1 MISFDGADIHDIAL
15 DVLRG
20 GIGYVPQD
28 NFLFSEAIAENIRFY
43 APEATMEDIEQAAK
57 LADIYDSI
65 QEFPDGFQTQVGER
79 GVTLSGGQKQRIS
92 IARALVKRPRILIL
106 DDALSAV
113 DAKTEQDIWQ
123 SLRGVFAGG
132 TSGIIVAHRVSA
144 LQNCDEILVL
154 ERGASSS
161 AARTSSSWPWAA
173 STPAPRASR
182 RAGRWTTMNKNRRGL
197 SRLLPFL
204 RPQLK
209 TLLLCLLMVLLV
221 NAAELAKPYI
231 LEVVID
237 RYLTAGRPDQGLDAV
252 WVLALGYMACVALS
266 SVLNVSEA
274 VMVNRMGQSI
284 LMDIRRRVFNH
295 IQHMS
300 MKTLDHFSSG
310 RLITRATNDVE
321 TLNELF
327 SDVLVNLFKD
337 VFMLLGIVV
346 MMLWMNW
353 RLALVAFAVV
363 PLIALI
369 TILVRGRLRRN
380 FVRLKALTGQINGF
394 FSENMSGMRLVQIF
408 RKEKEKHAE
417 FDELNYGYY
426 KAARLQV
433 RMNSLMRPLV
443 EVVNQLGVAIL
454 VWYGCGQ
461 IGLGTLEIGMLYA
474 FTNYIK
480 QFFEPINDLAEKYTT
495 VSSAVVSTDRIFELL
510 DDESQLEDTVTG
522 KPLETVEGRVEF
534 QHVWFAYEGEKLGAQ
549 GRVLHDR
556 AGAVRRLCR
565 HDRRGK
571 VHHHLADLALLRHP
585 EGPHPAGRPGHRAV
599 LARAA
604 APARGRRPAGRVPV
618 LGQHCGK
625 RAPGQ
630 PGNHGRAGRAE
641 RCTWPARTASSR
653 SCPAAWTTR

>member
-1 MISFDGADIHDIAL
+1 
-15 DVLRG
+15 
-20 GIGYVPQD
+20 
-28 NFLFSEAIAENIRFY
+28 
-43 APEATMEDIEQAAK
+43 
-57 LADIYDSI
+57 
-65 QEFPDGFQTQVGER
+65 
-79 GVTLSGGQKQRIS
+79 
-92 IARALVKRPRILIL
+92 
-106 DDALSAV
+106 
-113 DAKTEQDIWQ
+113 
-123 SLRGVFAGG
+123 
-132 TSGIIVAHRVSA
+132 
-144 LQNCDEILVL
+144 
-154 ERGASSS
+154 
-161 AARTSSSWPWAA
+161 
-173 STPAPRASR
+173 
-182 RAGRWTTMNKNRRGL
+182 MNKNRRGL

-443 EVVNQLGVAIL
+443 EVVNQLGIAIL

-534 QHVWFAYEGEKLGAQ
+534 QHVWFAYEGENWVLKDVSFTIEPGQSVAFVGTTGAGKSTIISLISRFYDIQKGRILLDGQDIAQFSLEQLRRCVAVVLQDVFLFSGSIAENVRLGNQEITDEQVAQ
-549 GRVLHDR
+549 ALHLACADRFIAELPGGMDYPVTERGSTFSAGQRQLLSFARAIAHNPAVFVLDEATASIDTDTEQLIQQSVRNVSSGRTTIIIAHRLSTIRDCDCIYVLRGGRIREQGTHEELMALGGIYQKLHDMQIKD
-556 AGAVRRLCR
+556 A
-565 HDRRGK
+565 
-571 VHHHLADLALLRHP
+571 
-585 EGPHPAGRPGHRAV
+585 
-599 LARAA
+599 
-604 APARGRRPAGRVPV
+604 
-618 LGQHCGK
+618 
-625 RAPGQ
+625 
-630 PGNHGRAGRAE
+630 
-641 RCTWPARTASSR
+641 
-653 SCPAAWTTR
+653 

>member
-1 MISFDGADIHDIAL
+1 
-15 DVLRG
+15 
-20 GIGYVPQD
+20 
-28 NFLFSEAIAENIRFY
+28 
-43 APEATMEDIEQAAK
+43 
-57 LADIYDSI
+57 
-65 QEFPDGFQTQVGER
+65 
-79 GVTLSGGQKQRIS
+79 
-92 IARALVKRPRILIL
+92 
-106 DDALSAV
+106 
-113 DAKTEQDIWQ
+113 
-123 SLRGVFAGG
+123 
-132 TSGIIVAHRVSA
+132 
-144 LQNCDEILVL
+144 
-154 ERGASSS
+154 
-161 AARTSSSWPWAA
+161 
-173 STPAPRASR
+173 
-182 RAGRWTTMNKNRRGL
+182 MNKNRRGL

-443 EVVNQLGVAIL
+443 EVVNQLGIAIL

-534 QHVWFAYEGEKLGAQ
+534 QHVWFAYEGENWVLRDVSFTIEPGQSVAFVGTTGAGKSTIISLISRFYDIQKGRILLDGQDIAQFSDEQVAQALHLACADRFIAELPGGMDYPVTERGSTFSAGQRQLLSFARAIAHNPAVFVLDEATASIDTDTEQLIQQSVRNVSSGRTTIIIAHRLSTIRDCDCIYVLRGGRIREQGTHEELMALGGIYQ
-549 GRVLHDR
+549 KLHDMQIKD
-556 AGAVRRLCR
+556 A
-565 HDRRGK
+565 
-571 VHHHLADLALLRHP
+571 
-585 EGPHPAGRPGHRAV
+585 
-599 LARAA
+599 
-604 APARGRRPAGRVPV
+604 
-618 LGQHCGK
+618 
-625 RAPGQ
+625 
-630 PGNHGRAGRAE
+630 
-641 RCTWPARTASSR
+641 
-653 SCPAAWTTR
+653 